1 MAITSPKVPKPS
13 DPQMLKRSQSSA
25 REAWRMFEIIAEFVT
40 ATERPRSR
48 KELLGISGVGQSKLE
63 RYGDAFLDII
73 LSHDE

>member
-1 MAITSPKVPKPS
+1 
-13 DPQMLKRSQSSA
+13 L
-25 REAWRMFEIIAEFVT
+25 
-40 ATERPRSR
+40 RPRSR